1 MNLLDLVL
9 IVLVVMFAV
18 SGYRQG
24 FAVGALSFVGFL
36 GGGVLGAK
44 VARPFAELIGREE
57 DGALVGLIV
66 VVGLA
71 LVGQIAGTALGA
83 ALRGRLT
90 WRPGQR
96 LDAVAGAVL
105 SGVSVLLVA
114 WLVATAVDRSPFQT
128 LARAARGSEVLGTVD
143 TTMPDDVRHT
153 FADLRRLMDDQGF
166 PEVFAGLDGERIVA
180 TDPPDPAVVSAADV
194 QNAAA
199 SILKVRGQAPSC
211 GKQVEGTGF
220 VIAPQRVMTNAHVV
234 AGVTEAVVELDSGAL
249 PAEVVLFDPDRD
261 VAVLHVPGLLRP
273 PLRFQSAPPGD
284 MGDSAVVAGYP
295 QDGPY
300 TTEPARIRNE
310 QVARAPDIY
319 SRGTVRREIYAIR
332 GRVRPGNSGGP
343 LLSSAG
349 TVYGVVF
356 AAATD
361 DNDTGYVLTADEVS
375 EPVRQGAQALVPVS
389 TQSCD

>member
-57 DGALVGLIV
+57 DGALVGLLV

-71 LVGQIAGTALGA
+71 LIGQVAGTALGA
-83 ALRGRLT
+83 TLRGRLT

-96 LDAVAGAVL
+96 LDSVAGAVL

-128 LARAARGSEVLGTVD
+128 LARAARGSEVLGVVD

-153 FADLRRLMDDQGF
+153 FSDLRRLMDDQGF

-180 TDPPDPAVVSAADV
+180 ADPPDPAIVGAPAVRD
-194 QNAAA
+194 AAA
-199 SILKVRGQAPSC
+199 SIIKVRGQAPSC

-220 VIAPQRVMTNAHVV
+220 VFAPQRVMTNAHVV
-234 AGVTEAVVELDSGAL
+234 AGVTEAVVEVDSGTL
-249 PAEVVLFDPDRD
+249 RAEVVLFDPDRD
-261 VAVLHVPGLLRP
+261 VAVLYVPGLLRP
-273 PLRFQSAPPGD
+273 PLRFQSEPPGD
-284 MGDSAVVAGYP
+284 TGDSAVVAGYP

-300 TTEPARIRNE
+300 TTVAARIRNE
-310 QVARAPDIY
+310 QTARAPDIY

-361 DNDTGYVLTADEVS
+361 NNDTGYVLTADEVS
-375 EPVRQGAQALVPVS
+375 EPARQGAQALVPVS

>member
-9 IVLVVMFAV
+9 IALVVMFAI

-44 VARPFAELIGREE
+44 IARPFAELIGRED
-57 DGALVGLIV
+57 DGAVVGLIV

-71 LVGQIAGTALGA
+71 LMGQILGTALGA
-83 ALRGRLT
+83 ILRGRLT

-105 SGVSVLLVA
+105 SGFSVLLVA
-114 WLVATAVDRSPFQT
+114 WLIATAVDRSPFQT
-128 LARAARGSEVLGTVD
+128 LARAARGSEILGAVD
-143 TTMPDDVRHT
+143 TEMPDDVRHT
-153 FADLRRLMDDQGF
+153 FSDLRRLMDDQGF

-180 TDPPDPAVVSAADV
+180 TDVPDPAVVSTAEI

-199 SILKVRGQAPSC
+199 SILKIRGQAPSC

-220 VIAPQRVMTNAHVV
+220 VFSPQHIMTNAHVV
-234 AGVTEAVVELDSGAL
+234 AGVSEAVVELDSGSL

-261 VAVLHVPGLLRP
+261 VAVLNVPGLVRP
-273 PLRFQSAPPGD
+273 PLRFQSSPPAEP
-284 MGDSAVVAGYP
+284 GDSAVVAGYP

-300 TTEPARIRNE
+300 TTEPARIRN
-310 QVARAPDIY
+310 QQNASAPDIY
-319 SRGTVRREIYAIR
+319 SRGTVRRDIFAIR
-332 GRVRPGNSGGP
+332 GQVLPGNSGGP
-343 LLSSAG
+343 LLSESG
-349 TVYGVVF
+349 TVLGVVF

-361 DNDTGYVLTADEVS
+361 DDDTGYVLTAQEVS
-375 EPVRQGAQALVPVS
+375 VPAQRGAQATIPVS